1 VLISGWKSKK
11 QGGKSM
17 SAAAMM
23 KRIAKAS
30 RRPKAGTA
38 GALYLPSVLTA
49 AFTELFVGGRWNL
62 AGGLIAVAGV
72 EARNRQKWQA
82 RNHKA
87 GLVCP
92 AFSHVELVRATW
104 FVAQPRILSTSP
116 SAHQAGFPSL
126 AGFEAFC
133 VFLSL

>member
-1 VLISGWKSKK
+1 VVLISGWKSKK

-116 SAHQAGFPSL
+116 RLTKLVFPAWRGLKPS
-126 AGFEAFC
+126 
-133 VFLSL
+133 VFF